1 MWPEDKFFVQRGEGP
16 GGVPWVWI
24 FQWTDYKRKRSDV
37 LEPDSKIANLN
48 RRQRV
53 TESMDAIAGYDTDW
67 EPNDV
72 KVSVGV
78 YAKLIILS
86 ISPEALYLKQSILPK
101 RILP

>member
-53 TESMDAIAGYDTDW
+53 TESMDAIAGYDTANRRYGPRMIDRTRLGCW
-67 EPNDV
+67 R
-72 KVSVGV
+72 
-78 YAKLIILS
+78 LT
-86 ISPEALYLKQSILPK
+86 
-101 RILP
+101 